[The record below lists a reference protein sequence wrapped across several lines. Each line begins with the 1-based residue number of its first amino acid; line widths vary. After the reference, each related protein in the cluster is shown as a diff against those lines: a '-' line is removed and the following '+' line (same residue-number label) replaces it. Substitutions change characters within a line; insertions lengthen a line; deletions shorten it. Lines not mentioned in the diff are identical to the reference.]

1 MGNTRNLGDLLN
13 TDSTIATAD
22 VADGGITTA
31 KLADTAVTTAKITDA
46 NITTAKLASNAVTT
60 AKITD
65 GNISTAKLADDAVTG
80 AKIENNPTIA
90 GNLTVSGGFIP
101 SINTSTSNILMN
113 GNFAIAQR
121 ATSSTAQGIQSVDRW
136 SVNFSQVSVT
146 QSQQSTATSDAP
158 YGQGL
163 RNFFRAEI
171 TSASSSTASYIQFV
185 HQVESQHIA
194 TSGWDYKSSSS
205 YVTLSFWARSSLAGT
220 YQAFLFTTNMSPNK
234 IRTNT
239 FTLSA
244 NTWTKISVSI
254 QGDSSLTI
262 NNDVNR
268 GMLVYIVPHY
278 GTDFTGSNAN
288 TSTWYALTGQDYLV
302 DYPQD
307 WGNTNGRTFDITGC
321 QLEVGQSAT
330 PYKSETYAEN
340 LHRCQRYFRQIGTIR
355 KQGANGDP
363 VGMTIPL
370 EPTMRASPAVTGNSS
385 TGGSHSIAGTGDF
398 PNTQIIYSGTASTS
412 GSTAFLQFTGVK
424 ADAEYD

>member
-31 KLADTAVTTAKITDA
+31 KLADTAVTTAKITD
-46 NITTAKLASNAVTT
+46 
-60 AKITD
+60 

-90 GNLTVSGGFIP
+90 GNLTVSGDFVP
-101 SINTSTSNILMN
+101 SISTFTSNILMN

-121 ATSSTAQGIQSVDRW
+121 ATSSTAQGIQTVDRW

-146 QSQQSTATSDAP
+146 QTQEPTATSDAP

-163 RNFFRAEI
+163 RNFYRAEI
-171 TSASSSTASYIQFV
+171 TSASSSTASYTQFV
-185 HQVESQHIA
+185 HQIESQHIA

-205 YVTLSFWARSSLAGT
+205 YLTLSFWARSSLAGT
-220 YQAFLFTTNMSPNK
+220 YQAFLFTSNMSPNK

-262 NNDVNR
+262 NNDTTR

-288 TSTWYALTGQDYLV
+288 TSTWYPLTGLDYLV
-302 DYPQD
+302 DYPQN
-307 WGNTNGRTFDITGC
+307 WGDTNGRIFDITGC

-330 PYKSETYAEN
+330 PYKYETYAEN

-355 KQGANGDP
+355 HQGANGDP
-363 VGMTIPL
+363 CGQIIPL

-398 PNTQIIYSGTASTS
+398 PNTQIIYSGTAGTS
-412 GSTAFLQFTGVK
+412 GSSAFIQFTGVK
-424 ADAEYD
+424 ADAEFS

>member
-90 GNLTVSGGFIP
+90 GNLTVSGDFVP
-101 SINTSTSNILMN
+101 SISTSTSNILMN

-158 YGQGL
+158 YGLGL

-205 YVTLSFWARSSLAGT
+205 YLTLSFWARSSLAGT